1 MIQLLSTTHK
11 DATTLMR
18 ERTQQI
24 YEKLKSGETEEAI
37 VTGGNAFTETVWNKM
52 LENVDEY
59 LDQVKEDQELRFSQM
74 DKEKEELE
82 FQLEKQEKKEQEELF
97 LEKRLF
103 ERSALQ
109 ERIVSA
115 AMLKEMLTG
124 RLGGT
129 LNVPYGYLAKDGIIN
144 YEGVIFVCDEIHNAI
159 CLGDMSNPEDVLN
172 IPLEEG
178 GCLKVNRD
186 NIGELAKA
194 ISMFSP
200 EDIRRIMQ
208 AIATDAK
215 CEQMQQ
221 ELDETV
227 GSISGRT
234 STISKDSG
242 YETATA
248 EQIAELFREQEEE

>member
-52 LENVDEY
+52 LENLDEY

-109 ERIVSA
+109 ERRVSA
-115 AMLKEMLTG
+115 AML
-124 RLGGT
+124 
-129 LNVPYGYLAKDGIIN
+129 N
-144 YEGVIFVCDEIHNAI
+144 
-159 CLGDMSNPEDVLN
+159 
-172 IPLEEG
+172 
-178 GCLKVNRD
+178 
-186 NIGELAKA
+186 
-194 ISMFSP
+194 
-200 EDIRRIMQ
+200 
-208 AIATDAK
+208 
-215 CEQMQQ
+215 

-242 YETATA
+242 YETVTA
-248 EQIAELFREQEEE
+248 EQIAELFREQEER

>member
-1 MIQLLSTTHK
+1 MIQLLSTTHQE
-11 DATTLMR
+11 ATTLMR
-18 ERTQQI
+18 ERSQQI

-37 VTGGNAFTETVWNKM
+37 VTGGNAFTETVWNKL

-59 LDQVKEDQELRFSQM
+59 LDQVKEDQQLRAMQM
-74 DKEKEELE
+74 DKEREELD
-82 FQLEKQEKKEQEELF
+82 FQLEKQEKKEQEELL
-97 LEKRLF
+97 LEKQLF
-103 ERSALQ
+103 EQNMLQ
-109 ERIVSA
+109 ERNISA
-115 AMLKEMLTG
+115 AMLKEMLTTRSG
-124 RLGGT
+124 AS

-144 YEGVIFVCDEIHNAI
+144 YEGVIFVCDELHNAI
-159 CLGDMSNPEDVLN
+159 CLGDMSDPANVLN

-200 EDIRRIMQ
+200 EDVRRIMQ

-227 GSISGRT
+227 SSISGRT

-242 YETATA
+242 YETVTA
-248 EQIAELFREQEEE
+248 EQIAELFKEQEEI